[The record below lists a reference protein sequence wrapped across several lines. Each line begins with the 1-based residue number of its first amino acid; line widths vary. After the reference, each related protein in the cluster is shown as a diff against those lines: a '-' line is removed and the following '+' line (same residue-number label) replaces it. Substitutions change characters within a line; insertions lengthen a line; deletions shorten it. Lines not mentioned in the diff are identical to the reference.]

1 MTEQGLLDILAGIS
15 LAQAESAKA
24 QAESAKTQA
33 LAQAK
38 TEAVMAELG
47 AAQAKTD
54 LHFEEM
60 SKVVA
65 ETSRK
70 VEKVSKMYGGMST
83 SQGDFAENF
92 FTNSLQRTLSIG
104 GIEFDSMAAPL
115 LLGKKG
121 KTREFDIVMVNGA
134 SVAIVEVKYKA
145 NLADLDQVA
154 AQIKAYRERQPAH
167 KDFAIYAGLASLS
180 VNRSIVKA
188 ARERGFFVLQQVG
201 ETMEVTS
208 EGMRAH

>member
-1 MTEQGLLDILAGIS
+1 MTDQELRDIVGANAQALVA
-15 LAQAESAKA
+15 LTTAQAE
-24 QAESAKTQA
+24 AEKRLTR
-33 LAQAK
+33 
-38 TEAVMAELG
+38 TEALVAE
-47 AAQAKTD
+47 TSRRV
-54 LHFEEM
+54 EET
-60 SKVVA
+60 SRRVD

-70 VEKVSKMYGGMST
+70 VEKVSKMYGGMSA

-180 VNRSIVKA
+180 VNRTIVKA

-201 ETMEVTS
+201 ETLEVTT

>member
-1 MTEQGLLDILAGIS
+1 MTEQGLLDILAG
-15 LAQAESAKA
+15 
-24 QAESAKTQA
+24 
-33 LAQAK
+33 
-38 TEAVMAELG
+38 LG
-47 AAQAKTD
+47 AAQAEGLKRQAEAEARLARTEA
-54 LHFEEM
+54 L
-60 SKVVA
+60 VA

-104 GIEFDSMAAPL
+104 GIEFDSMSAPL

-134 SVAIVEVKYKA
+134 SVAIVEIKYKA

-154 AQIKAYRERQPAH
+154 AQVKAYRERQPAH

-201 ETMEVTS
+201 ETLEVTT

>member
-1 MTEQGLLDILAGIS
+1 MTDQELRDIVGGLAV
-15 LAQAESAKA
+15 AQAKSAKA
-24 QAESAKTQA
+24 H
-33 LAQAK
+33 AK
-38 TEAVMAELG
+38 TEALFAAMNEANAAAQIKADFETAEL
-47 AAQAKTD
+47 K
-54 LHFEEM
+54 
-60 SKVVA
+60 KVVA

-70 VEKVSKMYGGMST
+70 VEKISKFYGGMAS

-115 LLGKKG
+115 YLGKKG